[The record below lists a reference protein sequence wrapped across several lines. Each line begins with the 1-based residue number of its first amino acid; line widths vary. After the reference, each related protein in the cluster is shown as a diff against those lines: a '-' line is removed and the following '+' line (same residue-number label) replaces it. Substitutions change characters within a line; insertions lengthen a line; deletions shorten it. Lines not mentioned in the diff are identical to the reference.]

1 MAVCAVRCPLRQSE
15 ELEGLGAKLKE
26 NIRNEE
32 NPLESLGGKVQ
43 EKPETA
49 EKPDALCLSSVVEVT
64 PKLLDF
70 GTKWTTPRM
79 HAYRIRIVNRVTI
92 LYIDSD
98 DVVTHVW
105 IGNER
110 INEMK
115 IGGAHTVVSD
125 VFLLRRTPDSTS
137 MKLQEGIQFTVMAE
151 KITDLTLRR
160 DIIGRVDSSDNVDNR

>member
-1 MAVCAVRCPLRQSE
+1 
-15 ELEGLGAKLKE
+15 
-26 NIRNEE
+26 
-32 NPLESLGGKVQ
+32 
-43 EKPETA
+43 
-49 EKPDALCLSSVVEVT
+49 
-64 PKLLDF
+64 
-70 GTKWTTPRM
+70 M

-125 VFLLRRTPDSTS
+125 VFLLRRAQGTFELPTR
-137 MKLQEGIQFTVMAE
+137 
-151 KITDLTLRR
+151 LR
-160 DIIGRVDSSDNVDNR
+160 